1 MDRITDLKKYIKE
14 NGKNANIYDKEG
26 KLIVDLK
33 RNENNEQEEEKRKK
47 EKKKMKMKMI
57 YMIKMEIG

>member
-1 MDRITDLKKYIKE
+1 MDRITDLKKFIKE

-33 RNENNEQEEEKRKK
+33 RNENNEQEEEEGEEEDKN
-47 EKKKMKMKMI
+47 E
-57 YMIKMEIG
+57 